1 MNACSLT
8 NNLAWFVRTAKVE
21 ADVAKP
27 LDGKVALV
35 AGATRGAG
43 RGIAC
48 MLGAAGA
55 AVYCTGRTGAG
66 QTSPMARPETIEE
79 TAALVDEQG
88 GEGVA
93 VRTDHTREEDVAA
106 LIGCIEAERGRLDIL
121 VNDIWGGDPMIDW
134 GAKFWELDIAKVR
147 ALVEQAI
154 LSHLITARHAAPL
167 MLRRRAG
174 LIVEVGD
181 GHYDGYR
188 GQLLYDLVK
197 STVNRLGYAMAWD
210 LHGTG
215 VTALALCPGFL
226 RSEAVLGHF
235 GVSEANWR
243 DAIAKDPFFA
253 ESESPF
259 FVGRAVAALAA
270 DPKVNRKAGQ
280 VLFAADLAEEYGFT
294 DVDGRRPA
302 FHPMFERV
310 TAELAAKD
318 GDLDANERFLVFA
331 RYMQI
336 HRETTHADKARR
348 LAAKL
353 GLADLGPG
361 LGPNEAGIVA
371 G

>member
-1 MNACSLT
+1 MT
-8 NNLAWFVRTAKVE
+8 NRL
-21 ADVAKP
+21 

-55 AVYCTGRTGAG
+55 VVYCTGRTSAG
-66 QTSPMARPETIEE
+66 RASPMARPETIEE
-79 TAALVDEQG
+79 TASLVDGHG

-93 VRTDHTREEDVAA
+93 VRTDHTREEEVAA
-106 LIGCIEAERGRLDIL
+106 LIARIEAERGRLDIL

-134 GAKFWELDIAKVR
+134 SHKFWQLDIGTVR
-147 ALVEQAI
+147 ALVDQAI

-167 MLRRRAG
+167 MLRRGSG
-174 LIVEVGD
+174 LIVEVSD
-181 GHYDGYR
+181 GHQEGYR

-197 STVNRLGYAMAWD
+197 NNVNRLGYAMAWD
-210 LHGTG
+210 LAGTG

-235 GVSEANWR
+235 GVAEANWR
-243 DAIAKDPFFA
+243 DAVAKDPFFA

-270 DPKVNRKAGQ
+270 DPAVHGKAGR
-280 VLFAADLAEEYGFT
+280 VLFAADLAEEYGFN
-294 DVDGRRPA
+294 DIDGRRPA

-310 TAELAAKD
+310 TAELAERP
-318 GDLDANERFLVFA
+318 GDLDPHERFLVLA

-336 HRETTHADKARR
+336 HREPAQAGPARR

-353 GLADLGPG
+353 QLGNPSSG
-361 LGPNEAGIVA
+361 LGIDPAGLVA

>member
-1 MNACSLT
+1 
-8 NNLAWFVRTAKVE
+8 
-21 ADVAKP
+21 
-27 LDGKVALV
+27 VALV
-35 AGATRGAG
+35 TGATRGAG

-55 AVYCTGRTGAG
+55 VVYCTGRTGAG
-66 QTSPMARPETIEE
+66 QASPMGRPETIEE
-79 TAALVDEQG
+79 TAALVDGQG

-93 VRTDHTREEDVAA
+93 VRTDHTREEEVVA
-106 LIGCIEAERGRLDIL
+106 LIARVEAERGRLDML

-134 GAKFWELDIAKVR
+134 GAKFWQLDIGTVR
-147 ALVEQAI
+147 ALVDQAI
-154 LSHLITARHAAPL
+154 LSHLITARHATPL
-167 MLRRRAG
+167 MLRQGAG
-174 LIVEVGD
+174 LIVEVSD
-181 GHYDGYR
+181 GHHDGYR

-215 VTALALCPGFL
+215 VTSLALCPGFL
-226 RSEAVLGHF
+226 RSEAMLGHF

-243 DAIAKDPFFA
+243 DAVAKDPLFA

-270 DPKVNRKAGQ
+270 DPKVHRKAGQ
-280 VLFAADLAEEYGFT
+280 VLFAADLADEYGFT
-294 DVDGRRPA
+294 DIDGRRPA

-310 TAELAAKD
+310 TAELAERN
-318 GDLDANERFLVFA
+318 GDLDRNERFLALA

-336 HRETTHADKARR
+336 HREPAQATAARR

-353 GLADLGPG
+353 ALGDLGPG
-361 LGPNEAGIVA
+361 LGTDLARLVA

>member
-1 MNACSLT
+1 MAN
-8 NNLAWFVRTAKVE
+8 R
-21 ADVAKP
+21 P

-55 AVYCTGRTGAG
+55 VVYCTGRTGAG

-79 TAALVDEQG
+79 TAALVDGQG

-93 VRTDHTREEDVAA
+93 VRTDHTREEQVAA
-106 LIGCIEAERGRLDIL
+106 LIARIEAERGRLDIL

-134 GAKFWELDIAKVR
+134 SAKFWALDIGAVR
-147 ALVEQAI
+147 ALVDQAI

-167 MLRRRAG
+167 MVRQGSG
-174 LIVEVGD
+174 LIVEVSD
-181 GHYDGYR
+181 GHHDGYR

-243 DAIAKDPFFA
+243 DAVAKDPFFA
-253 ESESPF
+253 ESETPF
-259 FVGRAVAALAA
+259 YVGRAVAALAA
-270 DPKVNRKAGQ
+270 DPEVHRKAGQ
-280 VLFAADLAEEYGFT
+280 VLFAADLAEAYGFT

-302 FHPMFERV
+302 FHPMFER
-310 TAELAAKD
+310 AAAKLAERE
-318 GDLDANERFLVFA
+318 GDLISDERFLVLA
-331 RYMQI
+331 RYLQI
-336 HRETTHADKARR
+336 HREPADAGPARR

-353 GLADLGPG
+353 GFADLGPG
-361 LGPNEAGIVA
+361 LGPHQAGA
-371 G
+371 R